1 MTRAVFVLCVATA
14 ACGPTMDE
22 RRPAGAARAVSYLN
36 ALTTASKTP
45 GIQYVVVNATGV
57 LFEYYGG
64 WADIRRQMPVDAGTT
79 MMAYSMSK
87 TITAVAALQLVEAR
101 KVGLDDPVERYV
113 DSLPYRASV
122 TVRQL
127 IAHTSG
133 IPNPIP
139 LRWVHPAARHGNFD
153 ENAALGAI
161 LRDHPLLSFEA
172 GTKYAYSNIGYW
184 LLGKV
189 VERASG
195 ETFMTYVSE
204 HILRPLAIAPQ
215 ELGYVVADPA
225 HHATGY
231 LEKYSLMNLAKGFLI
246 DRNLIGDYSGGWLEI
261 RSHYLN
267 GPAFGGLVG
276 TASGFG
282 KFLRDQLRERSV
294 LFNDPT
300 RHLFYAPQQTT
311 RGTPVA
317 MTLGWHIGDL
327 DGTRFFY
334 KEGGGGG
341 FHCMMRLYLEDGIGT
356 VVMTNAT
363 GFDVRRLLDTMD
375 ASFIASPR
383 VQP

>member
-1 MTRAVFVLCVATA
+1 MRAVFAVCVVTA

-22 RRPAGAARAVSYLN
+22 RQAPVAARAASYLSE
-36 ALTTASKTP
+36 LTRASKTP
-45 GIQYVVVNATGV
+45 AIQYVVVNATGV
-57 LFEYYGG
+57 VFEYAGG
-64 WADIRRQMPVDAGTT
+64 WADIRRQAPADAATT

-87 TITAVAALQLVEAR
+87 TITAVAVLQLVEAG
-101 KVGLDDPVERYV
+101 KVRLDDPVDRYV
-113 DSLPYRASV
+113 DSLPYGASV
-122 TVRQL
+122 NVRQL
-127 IAHTSG
+127 ISHTSG

-139 LRWVHPAARHGNFD
+139 LRWVHPAARHASFD
-153 ENAALGAI
+153 EHAALASVLG
-161 LRDHPLLSFEA
+161 DHPRLSFEP

-195 ETFMTYVSE
+195 EMFSAYVNQ

-246 DRNLIGDYSGGWLEI
+246 DRDLIGEYSGRWLEI

-276 TASGFG
+276 TASGFA
-282 KFLRDQLRERSV
+282 KFLQDQLGERSV
-294 LFNDPT
+294 LFNDTT
-300 RHLFYAPQQTT
+300 RRLVYAAQQTV
-311 RGTPVA
+311 RGTSVA

-341 FHCMMRLYLEDGIGT
+341 FHCMMRLYPGAGIGT

-375 ASFIASPR
+375 ASFIRS
-383 VQP
+383 VQPRP